1 MHKTEHLYRL
11 GQIFMAYRRKKI
23 SNIPLPIRLWIEP
36 TPYCNLTCPMCPQSD
51 PRIDDVTRGKTHMD
65 MDLYRK
71 IIDEASGHVY
81 DINLAHRGES
91 TFHKQ
96 LPEMIRYASEKGIKT
111 RLHTNATLLNEKMS
125 NALLDSGLDLLSF
138 SFDGF
143 SKEPYEKI
151 RVGSNFEKTLA
162 NILQF
167 LKLKKERKSQK
178 PFTVF
183 QVIDLD
189 GNTKGKEEFVRQF
202 DNLPLDQL
210 YIKKPHNWAGIIN
223 DNPTINQ
230 YCHRESYSHCSFL
243 WYSLT
248 ILWDGHVTPCPQD
261 FFQELIMGDLRTQ
274 SIKEVW
280 DGKPLVGLR
289 NSLARQEWQ
298 KISPCNTCDRLW
310 RKRVAGVPKIN
321 LRTFIS
327 DNLIGYN
334 FLNRFFRT
342 RYEED

>member
-11 GQIFMAYRRKKI
+11 AQIFWAYRQKKTKD
-23 SNIPLPIRLWIEP
+23 IPLPIRLWIEP
-36 TPYCNLTCPMCPQSD
+36 TPFCNLKCPMCPQSD
-51 PRIDDVTRGKTHMD
+51 DRITDVTKGKTY
-65 MDLYRK
+65 MDLELYKK
-71 IIDEASGHVY
+71 IIDEAADHVY

-91 TFHKQ
+91 TFHKS
-96 LPEMIRYASEKGIKT
+96 LPEMIRYAADKGIKT
-111 RLHTNATLLNEKMS
+111 RLHTNATILNENMS
-125 NALLDSGLDLLSF
+125 RALIESGLDLMSF

-143 SKEPYEKI
+143 KKEPYERI
-151 RVGSNFEKTLA
+151 RVRSNFEKTLA

-167 LKLKKERKSQK
+167 LRIKKQLRTQK
-178 PFTVF
+178 PYTVF
-183 QVIDLD
+183 QVIELD
-189 GNTKGKEEFVRQF
+189 GNTEGKEEFIRQF
-202 DNLPLDQL
+202 DDLPLDSL

-223 DNPTINQ
+223 GNPVIDQ

-261 FFQELIMGDLRTQ
+261 FFMELPLGDLRTQ

-280 DGKPLVGLR
+280 DGVPLVSLR
-289 NSLARQEWQ
+289 ESLARQDWQ
-298 KISPCNTCDRLW
+298 NIHPCNTCDRLW
-310 RKRVAGVPKIN
+310 RKKVAGVPKIN
-321 LRTFIS
+321 LRTFVS

-334 FLNRFFRT
+334 FLNRLFRT